1 LLLLICICIRQKTSS
16 DPADTHYG
24 WAFGNAEHSGVT
36 PATGVG
42 SIKVDGADPDTLEGF
57 KTVRDIYE
65 AVDDTNGT
73 KFMYTLARRLAVF
86 VHECLQSEARF

>member
-1 LLLLICICIRQKTSS
+1 
-16 DPADTHYG
+16 
-24 WAFGNAEHSGVT
+24 VT

-73 KFMYTLARRLAVF
+73 SSM
-86 VHECLQSEARF
+86 